1 MKVQQ
6 ILAFWSLRS
15 LWFLPLVFAAFSP
28 LLFLPS
34 EKMEDV
40 SILVI
45 SPCSAY
51 ISVKCYLKLCRRN
64 CKGYCSLDNGYIAT
78 YSYNW
83 TSFKIIHLNN
93 KKDITIM
100 FYSVSE
106 NDNYKVQS
114 TDNYA

>member
-1 MKVQQ
+1 MKVQH

-34 EKMEDV
+34 EEMEDV

-45 SPCSAY
+45 SPCSAN

-64 CKGYCSLDNGYIAT
+64 CKSYCSLDNGHIST

-83 TSFKIIHLNN
+83 TSVKIIHLNN